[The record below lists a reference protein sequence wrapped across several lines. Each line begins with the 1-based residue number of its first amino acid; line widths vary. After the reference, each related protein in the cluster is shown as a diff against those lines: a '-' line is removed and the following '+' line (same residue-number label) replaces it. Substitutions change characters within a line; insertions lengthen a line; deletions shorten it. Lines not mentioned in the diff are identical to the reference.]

1 MFEKKRIVPKLDS
14 ETPLS
19 PAAYIQRRST
29 KEKKCFATK
38 MLIEKA
44 KTSQC
49 YTINFVMLDMSKAI
63 GIGDRATLFNHEI
76 SKKSTVLKK
85 TTDHIKKTVR
95 SKVETW
101 NLYTNKARA
110 Q

>member
-1 MFEKKRIVPKLDS
+1 
-14 ETPLS
+14 
-19 PAAYIQRRST
+19 
-29 KEKKCFATK
+29 
-38 MLIEKA
+38 MLIENA

-49 YTINFVMLDMSKAI
+49 SPINFVMLDMSKAI
-63 GIGDRATLFNHEI
+63 DIGDTATFFNHKI
-76 SKKSTVLKK
+76 SKKSTVVKK